1 MKKKLRATIALYLV
15 AVLPVNAGEVEEAI
29 PRYIVEWGRQYAC
42 TEPSPWPK
50 KDWREQQS
58 CLRLDVGY
66 ALHRKLSVRVQTGLQ
81 LSGLGVRY
89 RYNEVAF
96 TELQLN
102 RRGDFISIFYSLKY

>member
-1 MKKKLRATIALYLV
+1 MKKKVRATIALYLV
-15 AVLPVNAGEVEEAI
+15 AVLPINAAEVEEAI
-29 PRYIVEWGRQYAC
+29 PRLVVELRRGFTC

-50 KDWREQQS
+50 QDWREQQN

-81 LSGLGVRY
+81 LAGLGVRY